1 MSLIDICVFEVYLL
15 IGNAMKCVVMC
26 MDSYCATFI
35 LSLHLKI
42 AKKKEISYN
51 QNLFVIT
58 ENGSET
64 N

>member
-1 MSLIDICVFEVYLL
+1 
-15 IGNAMKCVVMC
+15 MKCVVMC

-42 AKKKEISYN
+42 ATTKKEEISYN

-58 ENGSET
+58 ENGNET
-64 N
+64 NCHN

>member
-1 MSLIDICVFEVYLL
+1 M
-15 IGNAMKCVVMC
+15 GNAMKCVVMC